1 MRLFGLIG
9 YPLSY
14 SFSKKYFTE
23 KFAIENIKD
32 CWYELFPIDDIYKL
46 NDLLKKHPDIKG
58 LNVTV
63 PYKQLVL
70 QYLSFSDIPEGL
82 NACNCIKI
90 EKDKLIGY
98 NTDVIGFEKSLL
110 PLLQSHHTKALILG
124 NGGAAAA
131 VQFVLRRLNIDFKTV
146 SRKLHN
152 SSALTYTDL
161 TNELLSQH
169 NLIINTTPLGTSP
182 DIEGCANIPYDG
194 ISARHLL
201 YDLIYNPEKTKFLI
215 EGEKRGAQ
223 IFNGYKMLVIQ
234 AEESWKIWNEDI
246 IT

>member
-32 CWYELFPIDDIYKL
+32 CWYELFPIDDIHKL

-161 TNELLSQH
+161 TNELISQH
-169 NLIINTTPLGTSP
+169 TLIINTTPLGTSP
-182 DIEGCANIPYDG
+182 DIEGRANIPYDG

-234 AEESWKIWNEDI
+234 AEESWKIWNDDI